1 MKISHAVNV
10 KTASLAALV
19 FVALF
24 AFSGCATTDKN
35 ASPASLNQASQVK
48 ASESLEQQAMAR
60 SRARW
65 DAIIGGKHME
75 AFDFLTPA
83 SQIGTSR
90 EAYGTQ
96 MAQLRVKSAKVEGAT
111 CKDEVCE
118 VNVTLEIGIT
128 VRRVGEVVTAAPYKE
143 TWSVVN
149 GQLGLIRR

>member
-1 MKISHAVNV
+1 MKKYVP
-10 KTASLAALV
+10 LCLV
-19 FVALF
+19 LSITTVFT
-24 AFSGCATTDKN
+24 GCATPDKN
-35 ASPASLNQASQVK
+35 VAPAPIDRANVVK
-48 ASESLEQQAMAR
+48 ADQPLEPQAMAR

-118 VNVTLEIGIT
+118 VNVTLEIGHTI
-128 VRRVGEVVTAAPYKE
+128 RRVGEVVTAAPYKE